1 MGGASLELKYMRFT
15 AITNKL
21 NSVYSVYR
29 ESGLRGIASHLA
41 WWLGRGRTQFLH
53 SRSNLDSAFDA
64 QYGTKSGG
72 VESLYNFQI
81 IGENARHGLTHIASN
96 PWTFPEVMNGLG
108 IDHTAFTF
116 IDLGSGKGRA
126 LMLAAAYPFRR
137 IIGVEFAA
145 ELHSIAEENIAAF
158 SRNRPSTAQIQ
169 LLHADA
175 AEYQLPEEPLIIY
188 LFNPF
193 RSVVI
198 RRVAELAMAS
208 WRACPRPI
216 HVIYVGPTYLS
227 DFIDSGWQLV
237 DLTDARAHLV
247 PNRVGAVLQ
256 GAPPENVVS

>member
-1 MGGASLELKYMRFT
+1 MRFT
-15 AITNKL
+15 AFTDIFIG
-21 NSVYSVYR
+21 VYR
-29 ESGLRGIASHLA
+29 ENGLRGVASHLA
-41 WWLGRGRTQFLH
+41 WWLGRGRKEFLQ
-53 SRSNLDSAFDA
+53 SRSNLDNAFDA

-72 VESLYNFQI
+72 VEALYNFQI
-81 IGENARHGLTHIASN
+81 VGENARHGLTHIASN

-145 ELHSIAEENIAAF
+145 ELHAIAEENIAAF
-158 SRNRPSTAQIQ
+158 NRNRSSMAQIQ
-169 LLHADA
+169 LVHADA

-193 RSVVI
+193 RSVVV
-198 RRVAELAMAS
+198 RRVAEMAMAS
-208 WRACPRPI
+208 WRASPRPI
-216 HVIYVGPTYLS
+216 HVVYVGPVYLS

-237 DLTDARAHLV
+237 DRTDTCAYLV
-247 PNRVGAVLQ
+247 PNRTSAARQDAL
-256 GAPPENVVS
+256 PDNVVS